1 MMSTTLESL
10 KPALPGSEVEARR
23 LLEETQ
29 QQVEDLGNDVQA
41 LSHRLHSSKLDYL
54 GLEVACRGFC
64 HELSERQKVEIEF
77 DSDNVPKNLSKEIS
91 LCLFRVLQEALQNGV
106 KYSGVGQFRVSLK
119 GTRDEIKLSVR
130 DSGVGFDLDKAI
142 GGNGLGLTSMKE
154 RMKLV
159 DGLLTIDSRPDDG
172 TSINATVPLSSNTA
186 RSGAISHTVNADVTV
201 E

>member
-1 MMSTTLESL
+1 
-10 KPALPGSEVEARR
+10 
-23 LLEETQ
+23 
-29 QQVEDLGNDVQA
+29 
-41 LSHRLHSSKLDYL
+41 
-54 GLEVACRGFC
+54 
-64 HELSERQKVEIEF
+64 
-77 DSDNVPKNLSKEIS
+77 
-91 LCLFRVLQEALQNGV
+91 LQEALQNGV